1 MTGPGSTP
9 LRLDTVVIG
18 GDAAAWRSVGFTG
31 DDRLELANGSISFD
45 PTAIS
50 GIAGFRVHTSAATE
64 PGVIAVDGVRFEF
77 VDTIERMHPDHPNGA
92 FELDHVVL
100 TTDSLDRTCASI
112 ETELGLPLKRV
123 REVGDVRQGFHRFA
137 DDAATRGCIIEVV
150 ESSLGAAA
158 VGAVGYFSNL
168 FMYDRNG
175 LVTREVALREPH
187 ATLRSPGHDKLVPAE
202 FFARYEPTYYDA
214 GIWPVA
220 EFPPPAKR
228 GRLLLQ
234 LGDAERPGWIL
245 WAEPSH

>member
-50 GIAGFRVHTSAATE
+50 GIAGFRVHASAATE

-150 ESSLGAAA
+150 ESSRAAA
-158 VGAVGYFSNL
+158 GAGATPW
-168 FMYDRNG
+168 G
-175 LVTREVALREPH
+175 LVLNVRDL
-187 ATLRSPGHDKLVPAE
+187 
-202 FFARYEPTYYDA
+202 DA
-214 GIWPVA
+214 A
-220 EFPPPAKR
+220 
-228 GRLLLQ
+228 
-234 LGDAERPGWIL
+234 AERPDVGDVRDAVQPGRRIATVSRAAGL
-245 WAEPSH
+245 GTAVALMTP